1 MANLDL
7 PLILVIASI
16 LGSIIYLFD
25 LLVLKKK
32 REQALAAIKQAHPQ
46 WQIDGS
52 ADKKAYQIKAAS
64 HQEHAIVRETKSFLP
79 IILLVLVI
87 RSFIIEPFQI
97 PSSSMEPGLDVGDFI
112 LVNKFTYG
120 LRLPVT
126 NSKILANNDPQRG
139 EIMVFFPPND
149 NRYFI
154 KRVIGLPGDH
164 LEYKDKTLYINGIE
178 QKQSKAEGAKI
189 DLQGRSLLTETFA
202 ENSHLI
208 YTNPRW
214 QQQDWSYTVS
224 EGHYFMMGDNRDNS
238 SDSRV
243 WGEVPEKNIVGKAF
257 FIWMHWKSW
266 KSLPS
271 FDSVGS
277 IQ

>member
-16 LGSIIYLFD
+16 VGSIIW
-25 LLVLKKK
+25 LVDFFFFKKK
-32 REQALAAIKQAHPQ
+32 REQALASIKQAHPQ
-46 WQIDGS
+46 WKVDGS

-64 HQEHAIVRETKSFLP
+64 HKEHAIVRETKSFLP
-79 IILLVLVI
+79 IILLVLVV
-87 RSFIIEPFQI
+87 RSFIVEPFQI

-112 LVNKFTYG
+112 LVSKFAYG

-126 NSKILANNDPQRG
+126 NTKIMANNEPQRG
-139 EIMVFFPPND
+139 EVMVFFPPND
-149 NRYFI
+149 PRYFI

-164 LEYKDKTLYINGIE
+164 LEYKNKVLYINGVE
-178 QKQSKAEGAKI
+178 QEQSLVEGALP
-189 DLQGRSLLTETFA
+189 DFQGRKMLMERFESGE
-202 ENSHLI
+202 HPI
-208 YTNPRW
+208 YINPRW
-214 QQQDWSYTVS
+214 QQQNWSYTVRD
-224 EGHYFMMGDNRDNS
+224 GHYFMMGDNRDNS

-243 WGEVPEKNIVGKAF
+243 WGDVPEENIVGKAF
-257 FIWMHWKSW
+257 FIWMHWKNW

-271 FDSVGS
+271 FGSVGS